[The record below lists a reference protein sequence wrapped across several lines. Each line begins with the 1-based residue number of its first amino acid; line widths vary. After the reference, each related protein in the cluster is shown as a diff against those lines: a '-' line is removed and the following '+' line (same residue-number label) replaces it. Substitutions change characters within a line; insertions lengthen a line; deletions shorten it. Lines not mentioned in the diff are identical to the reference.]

1 MMTGVTLCKP
11 RKESK
16 VSMEY
21 IVNGSQARE
30 IDRCS
35 IQEIGIPSMVLME
48 KAAMSVASCIMAQ
61 ADKKQ
66 DRILV
71 VCGTGNNGGDGVA
84 AARMLRDAGYIAS
97 VLVLGQEERCS
108 EEMKQQI
115 SIARHLG
122 VSVFWDNLTGETTF
136 TETSFSEY
144 SIIVDA
150 IFGIGLSRDVTGV
163 IADYINA
170 INRSAADVLAVDIP
184 SGISADTGAVLGTA
198 VKATITVTFGHNKRG
213 LVLYPGTEYAG
224 QVVVTD
230 IGFPEMVTERV
241 MKQSQTFTYTKEDL
255 SVYFP
260 NRKKRSNKGSYGRV
274 VVIAGSK
281 DMSGACYLS
290 GEAAYRM
297 GCGLVHIVTAQENAE
312 VIRIKLPEAIVTGWS
327 ENVTGEQEADI
338 TAAIHKAAAVVIG
351 PGLGQEAGAE
361 RLLDLVLQEA
371 KKLPELPV
379 VIDADGLNLLAKKR
393 LYSTLGRQ
401 YVLTPHLREMSR
413 LSGKSVQEIADD
425 MTSAVMGQQAG
436 ATIVLKDART
446 LVSDGDWLYINLS
459 GNSALSTGGSGDV
472 LSGMIGGLLAQGCT
486 QRTAATLAVYMH
498 GLTADQYCE
507 SALPHCMLARDIL
520 EMIPKIG
527 GNS

>member
-1 MMTGVTLCKP
+1 M
-11 RKESK
+11 
-16 VSMEY
+16 
-21 IVNGSQARE
+21 
-30 IDRCS
+30 
-35 IQEIGIPSMVLME
+35 
-48 KAAMSVASCIMAQ
+48 
-61 ADKKQ
+61 
-66 DRILV
+66 
-71 VCGTGNNGGDGVA
+71 
-84 AARMLRDAGYIAS
+84 
-97 VLVLGQEERCS
+97 
-108 EEMKQQI
+108 
-115 SIARHLG
+115 
-122 VSVFWDNLTGETTF
+122 
-136 TETSFSEY
+136 
-144 SIIVDA
+144 
-150 IFGIGLSRDVTGV
+150 
-163 IADYINA
+163 
-170 INRSAADVLAVDIP
+170 
-184 SGISADTGAVLGTA
+184 
-198 VKATITVTFGHNKRG
+198 
-213 LVLYPGTEYAG
+213 
-224 QVVVTD
+224 VTD

-327 ENVTGEQEADI
+327 ENVTAEQEADI

-371 KKLPELPV
+371 EKLPELPV
-379 VIDADGLNLLAKKR
+379 VIDADGLNLLAKKG

-498 GLTADQYCE
+498 GLTAEQYCE
-507 SALPHCMLARDIL
+507 SAPPHCMLARDIL

>member
-1 MMTGVTLCKP
+1 
-11 RKESK
+11 
-16 VSMEY
+16 MEY

-66 DRILV
+66 DCILV

-84 AARMLRDAGYIAS
+84 AARMLQDAGYIVS

-122 VSVFWDNLTGETTF
+122 VSVFWDSLTGKTTF

-312 VIRIKLPEAIVTGWS
+312 VIRIKLPEAIVTGWA
-327 ENVTGEQEADI
+327 ENVTAEQEADI
-338 TAAIHKAAAVVIG
+338 TAAIHKAAAVMIG

-379 VIDADGLNLLAKKR
+379 VIDADGLNLLAKKG

-498 GLTADQYCE
+498 GLTAEQYCE
-507 SALPHCMLARDIL
+507 SAPPHCMLARDIL

>member
-1 MMTGVTLCKP
+1 
-11 RKESK
+11 
-16 VSMEY
+16 
-21 IVNGSQARE
+21 
-30 IDRCS
+30 
-35 IQEIGIPSMVLME
+35 
-48 KAAMSVASCIMAQ
+48 
-61 ADKKQ
+61 
-66 DRILV
+66 
-71 VCGTGNNGGDGVA
+71 
-84 AARMLRDAGYIAS
+84 
-97 VLVLGQEERCS
+97 
-108 EEMKQQI
+108 MKQQI

-371 KKLPELPV
+371 EKLPELPV
-379 VIDADGLNLLAKKR
+379 VIDADGLNLLSDNKDLLDR
-393 LYSTLGRQ
+393 LADRKFIF
-401 YVLTPHLREMSR
+401 TPHMKEMSR
-413 LSGKSVQEIADD
+413 LTGIPVEDLREDRIQILKKFADGYQV
-425 MTSAVMGQQAG
+425 TC
-436 ATIVLKDART
+436 VLKDSRT
-446 LVSDGDWLYINLS
+446 LIADKANEICLNLT
-459 GNSALSTGGSGDV
+459 GNSAMAKAGSGDV
-472 LSGMIGGLLAQGCT
+472 LAGVIAGFMVQEKDT
-486 QRTAATLAVYMH
+486 KKAARLGTYVH
-498 GLTADQYCE
+498 GLAGDLAKFEKGVY
-507 SALPHCMLARDIL
+507 SVMARDLIEYISKALMKL
-520 EMIPKIG
+520 EDE
-527 GNS
+527 

>member
-1 MMTGVTLCKP
+1 M
-11 RKESK
+11 
-16 VSMEY
+16 
-21 IVNGSQARE
+21 
-30 IDRCS
+30 
-35 IQEIGIPSMVLME
+35 
-48 KAAMSVASCIMAQ
+48 
-61 ADKKQ
+61 
-66 DRILV
+66 
-71 VCGTGNNGGDGVA
+71 
-84 AARMLRDAGYIAS
+84 
-97 VLVLGQEERCS
+97 
-108 EEMKQQI
+108 
-115 SIARHLG
+115 
-122 VSVFWDNLTGETTF
+122 
-136 TETSFSEY
+136 
-144 SIIVDA
+144 
-150 IFGIGLSRDVTGV
+150 
-163 IADYINA
+163 
-170 INRSAADVLAVDIP
+170 
-184 SGISADTGAVLGTA
+184 
-198 VKATITVTFGHNKRG
+198 
-213 LVLYPGTEYAG
+213 
-224 QVVVTD
+224 
-230 IGFPEMVTERV
+230 
-241 MKQSQTFTYTKEDL
+241 
-255 SVYFP
+255 
-260 NRKKRSNKGSYGRV
+260 
-274 VVIAGSK
+274 
-281 DMSGACYLS
+281 
-290 GEAAYRM
+290 
-297 GCGLVHIVTAQENAE
+297 
-312 VIRIKLPEAIVTGWS
+312 
-327 ENVTGEQEADI
+327 TGEQEADI

-498 GLTADQYCE
+498 GLTAEKYCE
-507 SALPHCMLARDIL
+507 SAPPHCMLARDIL

>member
-1 MMTGVTLCKP
+1 
-11 RKESK
+11 
-16 VSMEY
+16 MEY

-84 AARMLRDAGYIAS
+84 AARMLRDAGYIVR

-115 SIARHLG
+115 SIARHL
-122 VSVFWDNLTGETTF
+122 
-136 TETSFSEY
+136 
-144 SIIVDA
+144 
-150 IFGIGLSRDVTGV
+150 GV

-260 NRKKRSNKGSYGRV
+260 NRKTRSNKGSYGRV
-274 VVIAGSK
+274 VVFAGSK

-327 ENVTGEQEADI
+327 ENVTAEQEADI

-379 VIDADGLNLLAKKR
+379 VIDADGLNLLAKKG

-498 GLTADQYCE
+498 GLTAEQYCE
-507 SALPHCMLARDIL
+507 SAPPHCMLARDIL

>member
-1 MMTGVTLCKP
+1 
-11 RKESK
+11 
-16 VSMEY
+16 MEY

-66 DRILV
+66 DCILV

-84 AARMLRDAGYIAS
+84 AARMLQDAGYIVS

-122 VSVFWDNLTGETTF
+122 VSVFWDNLTGKTTF

-297 GCGLVHIVTAQENAE
+297 GCGLVHIVTAQEN
-312 VIRIKLPEAIVTGWS
+312 
-327 ENVTGEQEADI
+327 VTGEQEADI

-379 VIDADGLNLLAKKR
+379 VIDADGLNLLAKKG

-498 GLTADQYCE
+498 GLTAEQYCE
-507 SALPHCMLARDIL
+507 SAPPHCMLARDIL